1 MPFCNLSAGDHVQ
14 DLFCER
20 DDDAT
25 GQGEEAIG
33 TLARIMAGKRETDL
47 DDAPTQQDQAH
58 RANQSED
65 KLGQIVDDG
74 DGIGVRIG
82 GEAESHDEGDSQK
95 TGTVD
100 PEGLHDFG
108 RHGEL
113 IGVLVIEIVHFVFP
127 PVIYNSF
134 QDPPQREDQLAA
146 LLL

>member
-1 MPFCNLSAGDHVQ
+1 MGETTLPFCNLSAGDHVQ

-33 TLARIMAGKRETDL
+33 TLARIMAGKRETNL

-65 KLGQIVDDG
+65 ELRQVVDDG
-74 DGIGVRIG
+74 DGIAVRIG
-82 GEAESHDEGDSQK
+82 GEAEPHDEGDSQK

-100 PEGLHDFG
+100 PEAFLDFG

-113 IGVLVIEIVHFVFP
+113 IGVLVVEIVHFVFFF
-127 PVIYNSF
+127 VF
-134 QDPPQREDQLAA
+134 
-146 LLL
+146 